1 MKGELSMGSSKQK
14 GFTMIGLIMI
24 FSLIG
29 IITLSVLKIFPVYME
44 HLAVQTAMESIE
56 VDQGLKR
63 MTVGQIRA
71 LFEKKLDVNQ
81 VTSVKAKDAKI
92 NRSLSDITMKIE
104 YEVRKDYIANVDIVM
119 SFSDEF
125 EVPL

>member
-1 MKGELSMGSSKQK
+1 MDSSKQK

-24 FSLIG
+24 LSLIG
-29 IITLSVLKIFPVYME
+29 IVTLSVLKIFPVYME

-56 VDQGLKR
+56 VDQDLKK
-63 MTVGQIRA
+63 MSVGQIRE
-71 LFEKKLDVNQ
+71 LFRKKLDVNQ
-81 VTSVKAKDAKI
+81 VTSVNAGKAKI
-92 NRSLSDITMKIE
+92 NRSLSDITFKIE
-104 YEVRKDYIANVDIVM
+104 YEVRKEYISNIDIVM

>member
-1 MKGELSMGSSKQK
+1 MGSSKQK

>member
-56 VDQGLKR
+56 ADQGLKR